1 VSATHFWFRSGAW
14 SLLAH
19 LDTVT
24 DRRAPLG
31 LVIVPPFGWEEV
43 CAYRPLRFMAQRF
56 AELGIPTLR
65 YDLPAAGDSSGDPQ
79 DPGLFDAWVQ
89 SVGDAVETLRAAAAV
104 DDVAVLGIHLGA
116 MLAMIASARGANIRQ
131 LVLWGAAAR
140 GRTLLRELHAAAN
153 VERWECLAEE
163 DAPRQ
168 PMPGFGASGFLIAPD
183 TVKTLEELDVS
194 ALPWR
199 GKNMPVLL
207 LSRDTLPHDP
217 AIVKTLDP
225 TSPDTAIADG
235 AGYADMM
242 AGPLDGV
249 YSPETAQT
257 IAGFLLRRT
266 NPDIRN
272 NAAPAFPEHRHPTES
287 VFQIG
292 SGASALFGILSE
304 PPAGARRYTHGLL
317 FLNAGGV
324 RHTGP
329 NRMWVECARKWSA
342 CGVPSLRL
350 DLPGIGES
358 EGPESLDVP
367 SLYREFLIEQIAA
380 ALDSLRRTAG
390 IKRLTVIGLC
400 SGACWGFHA
409 AARFPTIQSAIL
421 VNPSLL
427 YWDPEVDRRRILP
440 RFGEGFGGWSSW
452 MKMAATGLRR
462 GGVGRVT
469 QRIAEML
476 RRTNSDAYIQLGF
489 RTFEQAWTAFERGRK
504 RITLVFREGEPLLA
518 EMETA
523 GQLPPADGAWARCIR
538 VPNSGHTFRPLW
550 AQKMLHD
557 LIDRELAETIR
568 VSPEPSVLS
577 LISDSAVSPSQS
589 HSS

>member
-1 VSATHFWFRSGAW
+1 VSASHFWFRSGTY

-19 LDTVT
+19 LDTVAN
-24 DRRAPLG
+24 RAPLG

-79 DPGLFDAWVQ
+79 DPGLFDCWVQ
-89 SVGDAVETLRAAAAV
+89 SVSDAVETLRAATAV

-116 MLAMIASARGANIRQ
+116 MLAMVASARGANIRQ
-131 LVLWGAAAR
+131 LVLWGPAAR
-140 GRTLLRELHAAAN
+140 GRALIRELHASAN

-168 PMPGFGASGFLIAPD
+168 PLPGFGASGFLLSPE
-183 TVKTLEELDVS
+183 TLKTLEDLDVS

-207 LSRDTLPHDP
+207 LSRDALPHDP

-225 TSPDTAIADG
+225 SSPDTAIADG

-242 AGPLDGV
+242 APPLDGV
-249 YSPETAQT
+249 YSPETTQN

-266 NPDIRN
+266 SPAIRN
-272 NAAPAFPEHRHPTES
+272 NAAPAFPQHRHPAES
-287 VFQIG
+287 VFEIAAG
-292 SGASALFGILSE
+292 PSALFGILSE
-304 PPAGARRYTHGLL
+304 PPAGMRPNTHGLL

-329 NRMWVECARKWSA
+329 NRMWVECARRWAA

-358 EGPESLDVP
+358 DGPEALDVP
-367 SLYREFLIEQIAA
+367 SLYREFLIEQLAA
-380 ALDSLRRTAG
+380 AIDALRRTAG
-390 IKRLTVIGLC
+390 MKRLTVIGLC

-409 AARFPTIQSAIL
+409 AARFPAVQSAIL
-421 VNPSLL
+421 INPSLL

-440 RFGEGFGGWSSW
+440 RFGEGFGGWSGW
-452 MKMAATGLRR
+452 AKMAATGLRR
-462 GGVGRVT
+462 GGLGRVT
-469 QRIAEML
+469 HRIAETL

-489 RTFEQAWTAFERGRK
+489 RNFEQAWTAFERGRK
-504 RITLVFREGEPLLA
+504 RVTLIFREGEPLLA
-518 EMETA
+518 EMETD
-523 GQLPPADGAWARCIR
+523 GQLPTPGGQWARCIR

>member
-1 VSATHFWFRSGAW
+1 MSTTHFWFRSGTW

-19 LDTVT
+19 LDTVA

-65 YDLPAAGDSSGDPQ
+65 YDLPASGDSSGDPQ
-79 DPGLFDAWVQ
+79 DPGLFDAWVR

-104 DDVAVLGIHLGA
+104 DDVAVLGVHLGA
-116 MLAMIASARGANIRQ
+116 MLAMTASARGANIRQ
-131 LVLWGAAAR
+131 LVLWGPAAR
-140 GRTLLRELHAAAN
+140 GRSLIRELHAAAN
-153 VERWECLAEE
+153 VERWECLSED

-168 PMPGFGASGFLIAPD
+168 PIPGFGASGFLLAPE
-183 TVKTLEELDVS
+183 TLKALEELDVA

-207 LSRDTLPHDP
+207 LSRDALPHDP

-225 TSPDTAIADG
+225 SSPDTAIADG

-242 AGPLDGV
+242 AGPLEAI
-249 YSPETAQT
+249 YSPETTQT

-266 NPDIRN
+266 GSAVRN
-272 NAAPAFPEHRHPTES
+272 NAAPVFPEHRHPTES
-287 VFQIG
+287 VFQVGAEG
-292 SGASALFGILSE
+292 SSMFGILTE
-304 PPAGARRYTHGLL
+304 PPAGAHRTTHGLL

-329 NRMWVECARKWSA
+329 NRMWVESARRWA
-342 CGVPSLRL
+342 AVGVPSLRL

-367 SLYREFLIEQIAA
+367 ALYREFLIEQIASA
-380 ALDSLRRTAG
+380 IDTLRRTAG
-390 IKRLTVIGLC
+390 MKRFTVIGLC

-409 AARFPTIQSAIL
+409 AVRFPGVQSAIL

-440 RFGEGFGGWSSW
+440 RFGDGFGGWSDW

-462 GGVGRVT
+462 GGIGRVT
-469 QRIAEML
+469 HRIAETL

-489 RTFEQAWTAFERGRK
+489 RNFEQAWAAFERARK
-504 RITLVFREGEPLLA
+504 RVTLVFREGEPLLA

-523 GQLPPADGAWARCIR
+523 GQLPSADGRWARCIR
-538 VPNSGHTFRPLW
+538 VPNTGHTFRPLW

>member
-1 VSATHFWFRSGAW
+1 MSATHFWFRSGAY

-19 LDTVT
+19 LDTASA
-24 DRRAPLG
+24 DRAPLG
-31 LVIVPPFGWEEV
+31 IVIVSPFGWEEV
-43 CAYRPLRFMAQRF
+43 CAYRPLRFMARRF

-65 YDLPAAGDSSGDPQ
+65 YDLPAAGDSSGDPR

-89 SVGDAVETLRAAAAV
+89 SVSDAVETLRAAAAV
-104 DDVAVLGIHLGA
+104 DDVAVLGVHLGA
-116 MLAMIASARGANIRQ
+116 MLAMTASARGANIRQ
-131 LVLWGAAAR
+131 LVLWGPAAR
-140 GRTLLRELHAAAN
+140 GRSLLRELHATAN
-153 VERWECLAEE
+153 VERWECLPEE
-163 DAPRQ
+163 EAPRQ
-168 PMPGFGASGFLIAPD
+168 PMPGFGASGFLVAPE
-183 TVKTLEELDVS
+183 TLKTLEDLDVS

-207 LSRDTLPHDP
+207 LSRDALPHDP

-225 TSPDTAIADG
+225 SSPDTAIADG
-235 AGYADMM
+235 AGYAEMM
-242 AGPLDGV
+242 ARPLEGV
-249 YSPETAQT
+249 YSPETTQA

-266 NPDIRN
+266 SPVIRN
-272 NAAPAFPEHRHPTES
+272 NATPAIPEHRHPGES
-287 VFQIG
+287 VFEIG
-292 SGASALFGILSE
+292 AGPAALFGILTE
-304 PPAGARRYTHGLL
+304 PPAGTLRATHGLL

-329 NRMWVECARKWSA
+329 NRMWVESARRWA
-342 CGVPSLRL
+342 AQGVPSLRL

-380 ALDSLRRTAG
+380 AIDSLRRTAG
-390 IKRLTVIGLC
+390 IKRFTVIGLC

-409 AARFPTIQSAIL
+409 AVRFPAVQSAIL
-421 VNPSLL
+421 INPSLL
-427 YWDPEVDRRRILP
+427 FWDPEVDRRRILP
-440 RFGEGFGGWSSW
+440 RFGDGFAGWSDW

-462 GGVGRVT
+462 GGIGRVT
-469 QRIAEML
+469 QRVAETL

-489 RTFEQAWTAFERGRK
+489 RNFEQAWTALERGRK
-504 RITLVFREGEPLLA
+504 RVTLVFREGEPLLA

-523 GQLPPADGAWARCIR
+523 GQLPPRDGYWARCVR
-538 VPNSGHTFRPLW
+538 VPNGGHTFRPLW
-550 AQKMLHD
+550 AQKLLHD

>member
-1 VSATHFWFRSGAW
+1 MSATHFWFRSGAY

-19 LDTVT
+19 LDIAA
-24 DRRAPLG
+24 DRSPLG
-31 LVIVPPFGWEEV
+31 LVIVSPFGWEEV
-43 CAYRPLRFMAQRF
+43 CAYRPLRFMARRF

-79 DPGLFDAWVQ
+79 DPALFDAWVQ
-89 SVGDAVETLRAAAAV
+89 SVSDAVETLRAAAAV
-104 DDVAVLGIHLGA
+104 DDVAVLGVHLGA
-116 MLAMIASARGANIRQ
+116 MLAMVASARGAGIRQ
-131 LVLWGAAAR
+131 LVLWGPAAR
-140 GRTLLRELHAAAN
+140 GRTLLREIHASAN

-163 DAPRQ
+163 DAPRP
-168 PMPGFGASGFLIAPD
+168 PMPGIGASGFLIAPE
-183 TVKTLEELDVS
+183 TLKALEDFDVS
-194 ALPWR
+194 TLSWR

-207 LSRDTLPHDP
+207 LSRDALPHDP

-225 TSPDTAIADG
+225 SSPDTAIADG
-235 AGYADMM
+235 AGYAAMM
-242 AGPLDGV
+242 AGPLEGV
-249 YSPETAQT
+249 YSPETTQT

-266 NPDIRN
+266 SPVIRN
-272 NAAPAFPEHRHPTES
+272 TAMPVFPDHRHPNES
-287 VFQIG
+287 VFEIG
-292 SGASALFGILSE
+292 AGMFGVLTE
-304 PPAGARRYTHGLL
+304 PSPGTRPTRHGIV

-329 NRMWVECARKWSA
+329 NRMWVESARRWAA

-367 SLYREFLIEQIAA
+367 SLYREFLIEQIAE
-380 ALDSLRRTAG
+380 ALDSLRRNAG
-390 IKRLTVIGLC
+390 MKYFTVIGLC

-409 AARFPTIQSAIL
+409 IVRFPGVQSAIL

-427 YWDPEVDRRRILP
+427 YWDPETDRRRILP
-440 RFGEGFGGWSSW
+440 RFGEGFGGWSGW

-462 GGVGRVT
+462 GGVNRVRH
-469 QRIAEML
+469 RIAETL
-476 RRTNSDAYIQLGF
+476 RRTNSDAYIHLGF
-489 RTFEQAWTAFERGRK
+489 RNFEQAWAAFERGRK
-504 RITLVFREGEPLLA
+504 RVTLVFREGEPLLA

-523 GQLPPADGAWARCIR
+523 GQLPPPDGYWARCIR
-538 VPNSGHTFRPLW
+538 VLNGGHTFRPLW

-577 LISDSAVSPSQS
+577 LVSDSVISPGQS